1 MAVPPPLTGHS
12 AKSDF
17 RQMLREQRDAR
28 VSAMTTAA
36 RDAAASLCWTFAE
49 SACRDARV
57 VAAYLPIGTEMGT
70 APIIAA
76 LHQLSAKIALPRV
89 TSRSSPLQFFA
100 WHPGEPLATGP
111 FGLQQPANN
120 AAEIDPD
127 VILTPLLGFD
137 RVGNRIGYGA
147 GHYDRAFAA
156 HPHARRVGIAWSFQH
171 VPQIPVDP
179 WDVPLHAIATEREWI
194 PL

>member
-1 MAVPPPLTGHS
+1 MAVPPPLKRHS

-17 RQMLREQRDAR
+17 RQMLKELRDAR
-28 VSAMTTAA
+28 VSAMTAA
-36 RDAAASLCWTFAE
+36 VRDAAAFSCCTFAE
-49 SACRDARV
+49 TAYHDARV
-57 VAAYLPIGTEMGT
+57 VAAYLPIGTEIAT

-76 LHQLSAKIALPRV
+76 LHQRGAQIALPRV
-89 TSRSSPLQFFA
+89 TSRTSPLRFYT
-100 WHPGEPLATGP
+100 WSPGEPLTAGP
-111 FGLQQPANN
+111 FGLQQPVDDAP
-120 AAEIDPD
+120 ELTPD

-137 RVGNRIGYGA
+137 RAGNRIGYGA